1 MADNENLVVL
11 TDENG
16 NDLEFEWLD
25 TITYNDE
32 FYIVLLPLDDE
43 ADAVVILLMEY
54 NGEGEP
60 ENFLPVEDEETLQAV
75 YEIFQEKNKDKFDFV
90 D

>member
-43 ADAVVILLMEY
+43 ADEVVILLMEY

>member
-32 FYIVLLPLDDE
+32 FYIVLLPLDDD
-43 ADAVVILLMEY
+43 ADEVVILLMEY